1 MAARAVR
8 ERLAH
13 DLSQWLADGLVST
26 DTYQLLRQRYGAAES
41 GLANAIRSLAV
52 AGALIL
58 FFGLLGIVAALS
70 GSKPVAAFLLTGAGV
85 GVTVAGIRLAMDK
98 LGRYTLSSG
107 VVLMLG
113 VITAA
118 LGIGVAL
125 DSAGLSGTKLV
136 FAAGAI
142 LVVPVG
148 ILAYWFRNTLLLIIS
163 LLGLFHWVGSWSSMF
178 GRSTYVLAVQDPRW
192 MSLAAL
198 AAVVVGIYHERSW
211 RDKTG
216 RFFQAWETVGLI
228 YLNVSM
234 LILTVDAD
242 PAWGR
247 ASFWIAL
254 WLIAGIAQIV
264 AGARLH
270 NPLLTGFGVTAFAVN
285 VYTRYYETFW
295 NRLPA
300 GAFFLLGGLA
310 LFAAGLAFEIILR
323 RSQQRAA

>member
-13 DLSQWLADGLVST
+13 DLSLWLADGLISV
-26 DTYQLLRQRYGAAES
+26 DTNQLLRQRYGAGES

-58 FFGLLGIVAALS
+58 FFGLLGLVAALS
-70 GSKPVAAFLLTGAGV
+70 GSKPVAAFLLAGAGA
-85 GVTVAGIRLAMDK
+85 GVTVAGIRLSMDK
-98 LGRYTLSSG
+98 LGRYALSSG

-113 VITAA
+113 VVTAA
-118 LGIGVAL
+118 MGIGVAL
-125 DSAGLSGTKLV
+125 DSAGLSGATVV

-148 ILAYWFRNTLLLIIS
+148 ILAYWFRNTLLLIIG
-163 LLGLFHWVGSWSSMF
+163 LLGFFHWVGSWSAMF
-178 GRSTYVLAVQDPRW
+178 GRSTYELAVQDPRW

-198 AAVVVGIYHERSW
+198 AAIVVGVYHERSL
-211 RDKTG
+211 RDRTG
-216 RFFQAWETVGLI
+216 RFFQAWEAVGLI

-234 LILTVDAD
+234 LILTVDPD
-242 PAWGR
+242 PAWGK
-247 ASFWIAL
+247 ASLWIAL
-254 WLIAGIAQIV
+254 WLIAGVSQIA

-295 NRLPA
+295 NRLHA
-300 GAFFLLGGLA
+300 GTFFLLGGLV
-310 LFAAGLAFEIILR
+310 LLAAGLACEIVLR
-323 RSQQRAA
+323 RSQRRAA